1 MVCGCRVV
9 VVLCWRWTMAG
20 QVSNLGRLAAGHQSV
35 LASEPPLTSGLEHTK
50 RGEAGT
56 GIPRGAPERIRI
68 RTRNCL
74 KSATCEAL
82 LLSQI
87 LLT

>member
-1 MVCGCRVV
+1 
-9 VVLCWRWTMAG
+9 MAG

-56 GIPRGAPERIRI
+56 GTPGGAPARIRI
-68 RTRNCL
+68 KAWNCL
-74 KSATCEAL
+74 KSATCESL
-82 LLSQI
+82 Q
-87 LLT
+87 LTEL